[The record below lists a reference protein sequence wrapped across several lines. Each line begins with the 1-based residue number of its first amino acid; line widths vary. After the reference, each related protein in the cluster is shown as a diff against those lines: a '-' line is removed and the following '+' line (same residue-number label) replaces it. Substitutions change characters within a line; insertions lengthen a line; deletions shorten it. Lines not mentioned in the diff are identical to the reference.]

1 MKNRKTITLS
11 AVLYTMLR
19 RWKVMAIAF
28 VLVLA
33 IGAGYTVLSSRA
45 KSQPDS
51 VAATVTLLD
60 ERNRTTVEGYKKYIE
75 NSAYMAIDPNN
86 LHYRYIHYYINWKEE
101 GVDPAALESKYGALF
116 TQLANYYPSDEFV
129 NEIKTS
135 KPEYKDKALYE
146 ILGIT
151 RSGNDVI
158 FMLAFS
164 DDYYLKDMGD
174 IIDATLKKKTPE
186 WISTVGAF
194 EFTTGPVVDKPVDGF
209 QAGYKAG
216 QDTRR
221 ALLSQNQAA
230 IANAATVNKATKEA
244 PLSRQLLIVAIIAIL
259 AAIVVGGVA
268 AIYGRRLETA
278 TDVYDITGE
287 DVLCVFKK
295 EPESGLD
302 KWFYKKNDKYHDP
315 ALYLSIADRKLA
327 NEGTKKIY
335 IYNCSDEDVSG
346 AVSSIADTMKS
357 VEVVSVDK
365 ENSKDFFLKMAD
377 NEGVILLVKGGE
389 TQKRDFLRMQ
399 EHLEDVGVKTA
410 RVVFTV

>member
-11 AVLYTMLR
+11 AVLYTMFR
-19 RWKVMAIAF
+19 RWKVMAITF

-33 IGAGYTVLSSRA
+33 LGGGYTVLNSWA

-75 NSAYMAIDPNN
+75 NSAYMALDPNN
-86 LHYRYIHYYINWKEE
+86 LHIRYIHYLINWKEE
-101 GVDPAALESKYGALF
+101 GVDPALLEGKYAALF
-116 TQLANYYPSDEFV
+116 TQMANYYPSDEFV
-129 NEIKTS
+129 NEINTA
-135 KPEYKDKALYE
+135 KPEFKDKAMYE
-146 ILGIT
+146 IIGIG
-151 RSGNDVI
+151 RGGNDVT
-158 FMLAFS
+158 FTLAFS
-164 DDYYLKDMGD
+164 DDYYLKDMGN

-186 WISTVGAF
+186 WGSVVGTF
-194 EFTTGPVVDKPVDGF
+194 EFTKGDVVDKPIDGF

-216 QDTRR
+216 QDSKR

-259 AAIVVGGVA
+259 AAIVVGGIA

-287 DVLCVFKK
+287 DVLCVFKN

-302 KWFYKKNDKYHDP
+302 KWFYKKNDKYYDP

-327 NEGTKKIY
+327 NEGTKKVFL
-335 IYNCSDEDVSG
+335 YNCSDTDVSG

-365 ENSKDFFLKMAD
+365 ENNKDFFLKMAD

-399 EHLEDVGVKTA
+399 EHLEDVGVKNA
-410 RVVFTV
+410 GVVFTL